1 MLTDQEL
8 QSLRNL
14 GNEAE
19 AAADEIK
26 RLRAELVRRRT
37 RAALPQA
44 VLPQAVRNERERL
57 LALAKR
63 RAAHEASAAA
73 HHAGKWQPAHEHHLT
88 RHAAMRDL
96 IDALEGQSY

>member
-44 VLPQAVRNERERL
+44 ARNERERL

-73 HHAGKWQPAHEHHLT
+73 HHAGRWQPAHEHHLT